1 MKPCFQAR
9 FGHVTFVTPN
19 QKIATCG
26 GWTGSRG
33 KKNSTCVVLN
43 AGDEGEWQP
52 GVMGDLVMG
61 QQFAATCPTL
71 DGGTCYFPFIF
82 SKH

>member
-1 MKPCFQAR
+1 M
-9 FGHVTFVTPN
+9 TPS
-19 QKIATCG
+19 KAIATCG

-33 KKNSTCVVLN
+33 EKNSKCLVLN
-43 AGDEGEWQP
+43 PGEEGEWKP

-61 QQFAATCPTL
+61 KQFAATCPTL
-71 DGGTCYFPFIF
+71 DGGICYFPFIF